1 MTTKRAIRLLRR
13 LQEKYKFAC
22 GYPQAI
28 EKAIAEIVRK
38 EKERENAPDKE
49 VFLLGKGCGKENGI
63 GWTTE
68 RL

>member
-28 EKAIAEIVRK
+28 EKAIAAIVRT
-38 EKERENAPDKE
+38 EKERKRPQ
-49 VFLLGKGCGKENGI
+49 
-63 GWTTE
+63 
-68 RL
+68 